1 VLLSSGFFAF
11 YARRR
16 RGRKSLGD
24 WYGRMSSYGELWQ
37 EQSRWESEEASFPA
51 PFDQRF
57 HLVLNLAIGGDFV
70 GEPASDTPFP
80 AQFLIDWVRVFQ
92 AHEQTDCMGGPCSI

>member
-1 VLLSSGFFAF
+1 MES
-11 YARRR
+11 
-16 RGRKSLGD
+16 
-24 WYGRMSSYGELWQ
+24 YGRSNRDGNRKKLPSQ
-37 EQSRWESEEASFPA
+37 
-51 PFDQRF
+51 